1 MKHEVFWKNPGYRA
15 RPELKKDITCEY
27 LIIGGGVTGISTAYF
42 LAKGGAKNIVLVE
55 KKEIAS
61 GATGKAAGTLV
72 LRGESDLVQIIDAH
86 GKKYGEMY
94 WKETHESMA
103 ALKKLI
109 RDENIDCDD
118 EPQDTLYCD
127 SNKATIEYLN
137 EEYEAEHAIEPGTRL
152 LSGNELKRHINTPFF
167 SHGILSKNHGLS
179 VNPLKFTQN
188 FSKVV
193 EKMGV
198 DIYENTTVL
207 DRANG
212 IARTSHGSITYKYCV
227 LAIDANHPSER
238 VQNLKSTIAIT
249 QPLTPDQLNL
259 TKLDTKKIVFDAQR
273 HYYYCKVTK
282 DSRMLFG
289 FGGIAVDK
297 KYQKTT
303 PHVPHINKIESFM
316 KKLFPYLDLHI
327 EYAWSGTFGAMKN
340 FKPPLIEF
348 KNDTAVIAGAATQV
362 VCFMAAKHIAHKL
375 LGKPSSL
382 DAFFAAK
389 K

>member
-1 MKHEVFWKNPGYRA
+1 MRS
-15 RPELKKDITCEY
+15 ELKKDIACEY
-27 LIIGGGVTGISTAYF
+27 LIIGGGVTGVSTAYF

-55 KKEIAS
+55 KHEIAS

-72 LRGESDLVQIIDAH
+72 LRGESDLVQIIDSH

-94 WKETHESMA
+94 WKETHESMS

-109 RDENIDCDD
+109 RDENIDCDA

-137 EEYEAEHAIEPGTRL
+137 EEFEAEHAIEEGTRL
-152 LSGNELKRHINTPFF
+152 LSGDDLKRHINTPFF
-167 SHGILSKNHGLS
+167 THGILSKNHGLS

-193 EKMGV
+193 ENMGV
-198 DIYENTTVL
+198 HIYENTAIL
-207 DRANG
+207 DRKNG
-212 IARTSHGSITYKYCV
+212 VARTAHGNISYKKCI

-238 VQNLKSTIAIT
+238 VQNLKSTIVIT
-249 QPLTPDQLNL
+249 QPLTDAELEL
-259 TKLDTKKIVFDAQR
+259 TKLTTKKIVFDAQR
-273 HYYYCKVTK
+273 HYYYFKVTK

-289 FGGIAVDK
+289 FGGITVDK
-297 KYQKTT
+297 KYQKIVPHT
-303 PHVPHINKIESFM
+303 PHITKIASFM
-316 KKLFPYLDLHI
+316 KKVFPYLDLRM
-327 EYAWSGTFGAMKN
+327 EYAWSGTFGAMKH
-340 FKPPLIEF
+340 FKPPLIEY

-362 VCFMAAKHIAHKL
+362 VCFMAAKHIAQKL

-382 DAFFAAK
+382 DAFFK
-389 K
+389 N